1 MPGMPQMPGMMP
13 GQMVFGQQQNGMPVY
28 MYPGYYHAGMGG
40 MWQYPMY
47 PQFRAQTTT
56 TSSTTSNL
64 DCTRQSKRKKPQ
76 APESPPLDHKCSE
89 YHDPLILSKD
99 LIRHVKRSCG
109 LNSTRSRTAARAIV
123 QCLQDSL
130 PESTKLH
137 LLTEILTAMDMSY
150 MSRRAEPSRSSKHQ
164 EGREERRKRTR
175 TRTAQDSDEDLADL
189 DRATTTSLARHR
201 RHHKAKRLAK
211 EEKIL
216 MSYLQEVLEILEEM
230 KPALTTQVLQGEMP
244 PELNPFIMYYQMAKD
259 LINVMYKKLSQ
270 PQLEYDSEDD
280 VFGEDDF
287 NNKENMYSS
296 SPRSRGY

>member
-1 MPGMPQMPGMMP
+1 
-13 GQMVFGQQQNGMPVY
+13 
-28 MYPGYYHAGMGG
+28 MGG

-175 TRTAQDSDEDLADL
+175 TRTAQDSDEVNIL
-189 DRATTTSLARHR
+189 TSSS
-201 RHHKAKRLAK
+201 RLNSLK
-211 EEKIL
+211 LQGFSNPTLSNISPFNL
-216 MSYLQEVLEILEEM
+216 FYQSQRISYLLR
-230 KPALTTQVLQGEMP
+230 T
-244 PELNPFIMYYQMAKD
+244 
-259 LINVMYKKLSQ
+259 
-270 PQLEYDSEDD
+270 
-280 VFGEDDF
+280 
-287 NNKENMYSS
+287 
-296 SPRSRGY
+296 

>member
-1 MPGMPQMPGMMP
+1 
-13 GQMVFGQQQNGMPVY
+13 
-28 MYPGYYHAGMGG
+28 

-175 TRTAQDSDEDLADL
+175 TRTAQDSDEVNILTYSSHFLNSLTLQGFSNPTPIKYISPFNLIYQSEFTTNNLSSQDLADL

-216 MSYLQEVLEILEEM
+216 MSYLQEVLEILVSFQW
-230 KPALTTQVLQGEMP
+230 LLY
-244 PELNPFIMYYQMAKD
+244 L
-259 LINVMYKKLSQ
+259 
-270 PQLEYDSEDD
+270 
-280 VFGEDDF
+280 
-287 NNKENMYSS
+287 
-296 SPRSRGY
+296 

>member
-1 MPGMPQMPGMMP
+1 MMP
-13 GQMVFGQQQNGMPVY
+13 LQMVFGQQQNGMPVFC
-28 MYPGYYHAGMGG
+28 YPGYYHGGMQQMGG
-40 MWQYPMY
+40 MWQYPVY

-56 TSSTTSNL
+56 TSSTTSNI

-150 MSRRAEPSRSSKHQ
+150 MSRRAEPSSHRSSKHH

-175 TRTAQDSDEDLADL
+175 TRTAQESDEDLDDL
-189 DRATTTSLARHR
+189 DRATSVARYR

-270 PQLEYDSEDD
+270 PQLEYDSED
-280 VFGEDDF
+280 VFGEDDY
-287 NNKENMYSS
+287 NNKENMYSA